1 MCLSGGTCL
10 PTNCC
15 EGECANHYSTNFIVF
30 RLTLSGVEPTVY
42 HTQGERANH
51 YSTYCIVFG
60 LTLSG
65 VEPTVYH
72 TQGEREL

>member
-1 MCLSGGTCL
+1 MFS
-10 PTNCC
+10 
-15 EGECANHYSTNFIVF
+15 EEAANTNFIVF
-30 RLTLSGVEPTVY
+30 GLTLSGVEPTVY

-51 YSTYCIVFG
+51 YNTYFIVFG

-72 TQGEREL
+72 TQDDRANHYSTNLVQK

>member
-1 MCLSGGTCL
+1 MVTYC
-10 PTNCC
+10 
-15 EGECANHYSTNFIVF
+15 IVF
-30 RLTLSGVEPTVY
+30 GLTLSGVEPTVY

-65 VEPTVYH
+65 VEPTVQKLVGME
-72 TQGEREL
+72 TG